1 MSVRSDNVEPYRG
14 NIFLRVLDASR
25 KAMLLTLQMAGF
37 SVAGLQV
44 RWGSVGAGCLR
55 WTEG

>member
-1 MSVRSDNVEPYRG
+1 MRSDNVEPYRG

-25 KAMLLTLQMAGF
+25 KAMPLTLQMAGF

>member
-1 MSVRSDNVEPYRG
+1 MSVRSDNEEPYRG

-25 KAMLLTLQMAGF
+25 KAVPLTLQMAGF

-44 RWGSVGAGCLR
+44 SGGALV
-55 WTEG
+55 WAV